1 MSRTG
6 SDLPMIGLRP
16 AVREHPKKPWGVAA
30 GFVEHNAASDPAGMA
45 GVADLAGHSSKRL
58 APLCNEDHAAALAG
72 VFGEPV
78 AAIKSVAHADKSRR
92 ICSPS
97 NAYLASISANKLAT
111 ISAIRGSTD

>member
-6 SDLPMIGLRP
+6 SDLPVIGLRP
-16 AVREHPKKPWGVAA
+16 AVREHPEKPWGVAT
-30 GFVEHNAASDPAGMA
+30 GFIEHNAASYAA
-45 GVADLAGHSSKRL
+45 EIARVADLAGHNSKRL
-58 APLCNEDHAAALAG
+58 APLCNEDHAATLAG
-72 VFGEPV
+72 VFGETV